1 MRICPFTTSEPTRKK
16 KPAVSRN
23 LDAVP
28 GPAIH
33 PGKQRDPQRRPGR
46 VFLRFSGVM
55 IGGKRRR
62 PLVRLNES
70 SKATREPRNPS
81 ISTGVRSV
89 SVQATA
95 PEEQARTP
103 GKESPETRARS
114 NLSQLFPILRFLRPY
129 RARVVAASVA
139 LVIAAGTVLMVGQ
152 GLRLLV
158 DRGFAGG
165 DPAMLNLMLVALLAV
180 VVVMALA
187 TGARFYL
194 VSWIGERV
202 SADIREAVFSHVLFL
217 SPGFFE
223 VARTG
228 EILSRLTAD
237 TTLLETVVGSSA
249 SMALRNLL
257 LLIGG
262 AIMLAVTSPKLAA
275 LVLVGV
281 PLVVVPILFFGRRVR
296 RLSRAS
302 QDRIADVGAFGEETL
317 HGIRTVQA
325 FCHEDIDQRRFRE
338 RVEVAFATATRR
350 IRQRAFLTGFVI
362 LLVFGA
368 VGVILWTGGHDVMAG
383 RLSAGDLS
391 AFVFYSVLVA
401 GSVGAISEVVGDL
414 QRAAGAAERLMELL
428 ATRPDIVAPAQPRA
442 LPSPP
447 RGDLAFE
454 QVTFRYPTRPDTAA
468 LDDFDLRAGAGE
480 RLALVGPSGAGK
492 TTVFQ
497 LLLRF
502 YDPQAGRVLL
512 DGVDV
517 RDAEPAAIRSRIGLV
532 PQDPVIFAA
541 DAWENIRYGR
551 PGASDDEVRAAA
563 DAAYA
568 TEFLDRLP
576 QGFGS
581 YLGERGVRLSGGQ
594 RQRIAIARAILRD
607 PAVLLLDEATSA
619 LDAES
624 ERMVQQALEQ
634 LMVGRTT
641 LIIAHRLATV
651 LKADRIAVM
660 HEGRIVAT
668 GQHAQLIAQ
677 GGLYARLAALQFGDA
692 ATFALAGER
701 GSAAGT

>member
-1 MRICPFTTSEPTRKK
+1 MPDSRSSSAAAASHEGRPATT
-16 KPAVSRN
+16 V
-23 LDAVP
+23 
-28 GPAIH
+28 
-33 PGKQRDPQRRPGR
+33 RR
-46 VFLRFSGVM
+46 
-55 IGGKRRR
+55 
-62 PLVRLNES
+62 LV
-70 SKATREPRNPS
+70 
-81 ISTGVRSV
+81 
-89 SVQATA
+89 
-95 PEEQARTP
+95 
-103 GKESPETRARS
+103 
-114 NLSQLFPILRFLRPY
+114 PILRFLRPY

-139 LVIAAGTVLMVGQ
+139 LIIAAGTVLSVGQ

-165 DPAMLNLMLVALLAV
+165 NPEVLDRMLVALLAIV
-180 VVVMALA
+180 IVMAFA

-202 SADIREAVFSHVLFL
+202 SADIRRAVFNHVLSL

-223 VARTG
+223 LARTG

-249 SMALRNLL
+249 SLALRNLL
-257 LLIGG
+257 LFCGG
-262 AIMLAVTSPKLAA
+262 TIMLAVTSPALTA

-281 PLVVVPILFFGRRVR
+281 PVVVVPILFFGRRVR

-302 QDRIADVGAFGEETL
+302 QDRIAEVGAFGDETL

-325 FCHEDIDQRRFRE
+325 FCHEDIDRRRFGE
-338 RVEVAFATATRR
+338 RVEAAFMTATRR
-350 IRQRAFLTGFVI
+350 IRQRALLTAFVI
-362 LLVFGA
+362 LLVFTA
-368 VGVILWTGGHDVMAG
+368 VGVILWVGGREVIAG

-414 QRAAGAAERLMELL
+414 QRAAGAAERLVELL
-428 ATRPDIVAPAQPRA
+428 ATRPDIIAPSPARP
-442 LPSPP
+442 LPQPP
-447 RGDLAFE
+447 RGEISLD
-454 QVTFRYPTRPDTAA
+454 QVLFHYPTRPQVAA
-468 LDDFDLRAGAGE
+468 LDGFSLHVRPGE

-502 YDPQAGRVLL
+502 YDPQGGSVRL
-512 DGVDV
+512 DGIDV
-517 RDAEPAAIRSRIGLV
+517 REVRLDDLRNRIGLV

-551 PGASDDEVRAAA
+551 PDASDAQVRAAA

-581 YLGERGVRLSGGQ
+581 DLGERGVRLSGGQ
-594 RQRIAIARAILRD
+594 RQRIALARAILRD
-607 PAVLLLDEATSA
+607 PSVLLLDEATSA

-624 ERMVQQALEQ
+624 ERMVQQALER

-641 LIIAHRLATV
+641 IIIAHRLATV
-651 LKADRIAVM
+651 LQADRIAVM
-660 HEGRIVAT
+660 LDGQIVAS
-668 GQHAQLIAQ
+668 GRHEDLIAQ
-677 GGLYARLAALQFGDA
+677 GGLYARLASLQFGDA
-692 ATFALAGER
+692 LTVDGGR
-701 GSAAGT
+701 GAAVTV

>member
-1 MRICPFTTSEPTRKK
+1 VLPNNP
-16 KPAVSRN
+16 
-23 LDAVP
+23 
-28 GPAIH
+28 
-33 PGKQRDPQRRPGR
+33 DPDRP
-46 VFLRFSGVM
+46 VT
-55 IGGKRRR
+55 
-62 PLVRLNES
+62 
-70 SKATREPRNPS
+70 A
-81 ISTGVRSV
+81 
-89 SVQATA
+89 QATPA
-95 PEEQARTP
+95 DTP
-103 GKESPETRARS
+103 PPHASVKDSSDSRARG
-114 NLSQLFPILRFLRPY
+114 NLRKLVPIMRFLRPY
-129 RARVVAASVA
+129 RGRVIGASVA
-139 LVIAAGTVLMVGQ
+139 LVIAAGTVLTVGQ

-165 DPAMLNLMLVALLAV
+165 DPAVLDLMLAALLAV
-180 VVVMALA
+180 VVVMAIA

-202 SADIREAVFSHVLFL
+202 SADIREAVFSHVLRL

-223 VARTG
+223 VTRTG
-228 EILSRLTAD
+228 EILSRITVD

-262 AIMLAVTSPKLAA
+262 TIMLAVTSPKLTA
-275 LVLVGV
+275 LVMVGV

-302 QDRIADVGAFGEETL
+302 QDRIADVSAFGEETL

-325 FCHEDIDQRRFRE
+325 FCHEDIDRSRFRE
-338 RVEVAFATATRR
+338 RVEAAFATATRR
-350 IRQRAFLTGFVI
+350 IGQRAFLTGFVI

-368 VGVILWTGGHDVMAG
+368 VGIILWTGGHDVMTG

-414 QRAAGAAERLMELL
+414 QRAAGAAERLLELL
-428 ATRPDIVAPAQPRA
+428 ATEPDVVAPAHPRL
-442 LPSPP
+442 LPSPA
-447 RGDLAFE
+447 RGELEFE
-454 QVTFRYPTRPDTAA
+454 QVRFHYPSRPDVAA
-468 LDDFDLRAGAGE
+468 LDAFHLHVHPGE

-502 YDPQAGRVLL
+502 YDPQAGRVCI

-517 RDAEPAAIRSRIGLV
+517 RDAELAAIRSRIGLV

-551 PGASDDEVRAAA
+551 PGASDAEVRAAA

-594 RQRIAIARAILRD
+594 RQRIALARAILRD
-607 PAVLLLDEATSA
+607 PVVLLLDEATSA

-624 ERMVQQALEQ
+624 ERMVQQALER
-634 LMVGRTT
+634 LMVARTT

-660 HEGRIVAT
+660 HEGQIVAT

-692 ATFALAGER
+692 TALAPDDDR
-701 GSAAGT
+701 GSAVRT